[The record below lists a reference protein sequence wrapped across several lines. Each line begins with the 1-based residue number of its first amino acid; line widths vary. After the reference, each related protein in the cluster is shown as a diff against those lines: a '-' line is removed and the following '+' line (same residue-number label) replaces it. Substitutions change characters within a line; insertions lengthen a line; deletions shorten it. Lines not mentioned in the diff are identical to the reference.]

1 MRMKQLV
8 VSALLLIAP
17 LWVYAAFDSDA
28 TSIPEPATLA
38 LLGIGGAAALVA
50 RWRKRK

>member
-1 MRMKQLV
+1 MKQLV

-17 LWVYAAFDSDA
+17 LLVYASTNA
-28 TSIPEPATLA
+28 TDVISIPEPATLA